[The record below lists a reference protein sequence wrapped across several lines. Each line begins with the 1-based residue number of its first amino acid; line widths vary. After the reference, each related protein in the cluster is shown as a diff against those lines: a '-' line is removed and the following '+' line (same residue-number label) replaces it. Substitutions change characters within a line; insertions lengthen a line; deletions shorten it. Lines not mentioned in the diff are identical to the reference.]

1 MLPLYSSRGFW
12 KQLPP
17 SGLRPRFQVRCYE
30 IDHENTESPVNG
42 ETDERFLTSL
52 DGRIARFTIP
62 VQRARIE
69 KITSG
74 NSVAFLETVDVRS
87 KELTTD
93 EETLSRLDQLME
105 GPDLK
110 KTHLAT
116 MIRNYLSTHEETS
129 FLQTEDNALR
139 DW

>member
-1 MLPLYSSRGFW
+1 MKEWL
-12 KQLPP
+12 
-17 SGLRPRFQVRCYE
+17 
-30 IDHENTESPVNG
+30 HPVNG